1 MPPSSQCFSLK
12 SLPIPSADTL
22 NWTLLKVRN
31 LFQSSNK
38 NERNLFWK
46 KAIKKSIIID
56 EWYQNYAYS
65 NENSHLNYSNLNVK
79 LTKKKL

>member
-1 MPPSSQCFSLK
+1 MKEIF
-12 SLPIPSADTL
+12 
-22 NWTLLKVRN
+22 
-31 LFQSSNK
+31 FG
-38 NERNLFWK
+38 K

-56 EWYQNYAYS
+56 EWYQNYVYS